1 MHPILYF
8 IFSSIFI
15 FVLHKI
21 YLYIQ
26 QTFTI
31 TKVIDIVDKPKKHI
45 DQLDSIEKNNKK
57 TIINNLEHDFE
68 KHLETISKHE
78 KNTIKNVTTI
88 DNFEI
93 KAKKT
98 HNIKNKNTN
107 TKTSTPI
114 TEINEV
120 VSNDNRFYQDIQS
133 HSQDEPSGNNMKEE
147 LADYLDNFD
156 V

>member
-1 MHPILYF
+1 MDNKNKRNLVAVN
-8 IFSSIFI
+8 SA
-15 FVLHKI
+15 
-21 YLYIQ
+21 
-26 QTFTI
+26 
-31 TKVIDIVDKPKKHI
+31 TKKLIDDIALIIAHTNINQFNISNEKVVEVAVK
-45 DQLDSIEKNNKK
+45 QLAKR
-57 TIINNLEHDFE
+57 L

-88 DNFEI
+88 DNLEI